1 MSSRKVTLSPVRA
14 AAAIVRRIK
23 SYPGANHDTPIFA
36 VWRYNQIE
44 HITSTQIRNAL
55 RDAVK
60 AIGEDTLYISID
72 EIGTHSIRSGAAM
85 VMFLGGCSVSLIM
98 MIGCWS
104 SDAFLRYIRKQV
116 KEFNHDV
123 SKKMLTHMF
132 HRHIPDYSSP
142 TVSHL
147 DPRQHI
153 HLDNAE
159 TRINVGGGMACQ
171 AKLPAFA
178 QFA

>member
-55 RDAVK
+55 QDAVK

-104 SDAFLRYIRKQV
+104 SDAFLRYIHKQ
-116 KEFNHDV
+116 EPICSTGTFQIIH
-123 SKKMLTHMF
+123 HPQF
-132 HRHIPDYSSP
+132 HISTQGNATIPIM
-142 TVSHL
+142 
-147 DPRQHI
+147 PRQQ
-153 HLDNAE
+153 E
-159 TRINVGGGMACQ
+159 SM
-171 AKLPAFA
+171 
-178 QFA
+178 